1 MDKIDFNTHEEYS
14 LGDTHLTYDQIADAA
29 GLTRDRVR
37 KDKRL
42 AEVPRVQIAGRRGAP
57 LALEYTGVV
66 HAYIQ
71 YPPHVREYTYHQPD
85 RRAGLI
91 KALKRLWKRMPL
103 KKAAELM
110 GVNLQLARAWML
122 KHGIRA
128 PVDWSRRLQHEA
140 AYARQCK
147 AQDLHEQGSS
157 RPDIARVLG
166 VSKETVRTYL
176 RGVHERPRPIE
187 GRSPIGEQDH
197 DLW

>member
-1 MDKIDFNTHEEYS
+1 MEKIDFNTHEEYE

-42 AEVPRVQIAGRRGAP
+42 ADVPRVQIAGRRGAP

-71 YPPHVREYTYHQPD
+71 YPPHVREYTYHEPD

-103 KKAAELM
+103 KKAAALM
-110 GVNLQLARAWML
+110 GVNLQLARSWML

-128 PVDWSRRLQHEA
+128 PLDWTRRLQQES

-157 RPDIARVLG
+157 RAEIARVLG
-166 VSKETVRTYL
+166 VSE
-176 RGVHERPRPIE
+176 
-187 GRSPIGEQDH
+187 
-197 DLW
+197 